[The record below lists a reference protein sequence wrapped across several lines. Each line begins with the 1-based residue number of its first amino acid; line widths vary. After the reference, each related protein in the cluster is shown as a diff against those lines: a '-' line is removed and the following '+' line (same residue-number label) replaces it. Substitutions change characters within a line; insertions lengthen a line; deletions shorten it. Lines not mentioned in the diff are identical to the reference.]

1 MAVGWRSICLA
12 CVGADARV
20 VRRQPL
26 CADMVANHTT
36 LFDGATTPSE
46 LHAMAPM
53 TRRID
58 LSSGAQVGTS
68 VSVAVSVAAA
78 AATRR

>member
-1 MAVGWRSICLA
+1 
-12 CVGADARV
+12 
-20 VRRQPL
+20 
-26 CADMVANHTT
+26 MVANHTT